1 MIKKIC
7 ALWRKEETTDE
18 TNNALY
24 DLTKNAV
31 DFGFNEKVMPAG
43 DKLSDEDAVEIN
55 KFFFIFYQKATEKD
69 YKETGTLKATKI
81 APYQKDLIE
90 AKGIGMLHRACF
102 TTERKKKK
110 DAGED

>member
-7 ALWRKEETTDE
+7 ALSRKDESSEEAG
-18 TNNALY
+18 NALY
-24 DLTKNAV
+24 NLFKGAV
-31 DFGFNEKVMPAG
+31 DFGFNEKVMPTG
-43 DKLSDEDAVEIN
+43 DKLTDEDAVEIN
-55 KFFFIFYQKATEKD
+55 KFFFTFYQKATEKD

-102 TTERKKKK
+102 TTEKKKK
-110 DAGED
+110 EKTDE